1 MGLADQVPA
10 RVRVIVDVARV
21 GVEDGNG
28 VGVGNGVEV
37 AVQV

>member
-28 VGVGNGVEV
+28 VGVEV